1 MTLNIGVEDIL
12 SLLLSVGI
20 VLGGI
25 YLAVRLV
32 RRSVSRGGLQEL
44 EAAKRAL
51 EREIA
56 RIRQQEEVRKG

>member
-1 MTLNIGVEDIL
+1 MTVDIGAEEIL
-12 SLLLSVGI
+12 SLLLSIGI

-32 RRSVSRGGLQEL
+32 RRSVSQGGLQEL
-44 EAAKRAL
+44 EVAKQTL

-56 RIRQQEEVRKG
+56 RMKQQEEVTKG